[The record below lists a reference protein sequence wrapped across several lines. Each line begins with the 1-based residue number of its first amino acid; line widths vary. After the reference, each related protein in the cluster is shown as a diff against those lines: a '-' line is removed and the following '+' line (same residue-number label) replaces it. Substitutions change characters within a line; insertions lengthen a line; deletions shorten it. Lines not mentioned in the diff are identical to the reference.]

1 VTHEDCELAAALR
14 GRAGGRASPLV
25 PARCPPAAALRSQ
38 CGPREG
44 AAAAGVQGREGG
56 GRDGGREVYSQ
67 QSGLLKRTV
76 LVGCAQGEG
85 RQGEGSDGARGA
97 CQEGQMAWLQDIQ
110 SRRW

>member
-1 VTHEDCELAAALR
+1 MKAALR
-14 GRAGGRASPLV
+14 RRRCGGGRAGGRARWCLLV
-25 PARCPPAAALRSQ
+25 APPRLLFAPSVGR
-38 CGPREG
+38 GR
-44 AAAAGVQGREGG
+44 VRQGRGCKE
-56 GRDGGREVYSQ
+56 GGREVYSQ

-85 RQGEGSDGARGA
+85 RRGEGSDGARGA

>member
-1 VTHEDCELAAALR
+1 MKTVNWRRRCGG
-14 GRAGGRASPLV
+14 GRAGGRARWCLL
-25 PARCPPAAALRSQ
+25 AAPPRLLFAPSVGR
-38 CGPREG
+38 GR
-44 AAAAGVQGREGG
+44 VRQGRGCKGGREG

-76 LVGCAQGEG
+76 LVGRAQGEG